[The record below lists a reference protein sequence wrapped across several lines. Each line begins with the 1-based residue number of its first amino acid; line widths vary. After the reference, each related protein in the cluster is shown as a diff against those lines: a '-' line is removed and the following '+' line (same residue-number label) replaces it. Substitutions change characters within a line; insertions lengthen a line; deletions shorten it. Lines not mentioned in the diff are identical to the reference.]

1 MQCDRLSLERKSGDV
16 ILNMNINDVLT
27 QSPLMTFSIDN
38 EGRKNAFLFG
48 TGIWRW
54 KLYDFHNNKGY
65 DNFEELFSKSVKYLL
80 TEKDKELIINYK
92 DEYLNN
98 ESIIFTADLKNP
110 SQELINEPDLRMRII
125 DKHSKKVYEYDFAKK
140 DKSYSLN
147 INSLPEGIY
156 NFTAEAK
163 LGNTKYSEVGSF
175 SVVSIGAE
183 AQDLVANSQRMQLL
197 ASLTNGKNFT
207 VGELNQLAECIDNDE
222 RITSVMRE
230 ETNYKDLINMKLIFF
245 VILSLVSIEWFLRKM
260 FGTY

>member
-1 MQCDRLSLERKSGDV
+1 MPHWEFTYKTNHDV
-16 ILNMNINDVLT
+16 ILNMNIKDVLT
-27 QSPLMTFSIDN
+27 QSPLMSFSTDGS
-38 EGRKNAFLFG
+38 GRKNAFLFG

-54 KLYDFHNNKGY
+54 KLYDFHNNNEY
-65 DNFEELFSKSVKYLL
+65 INFEELFSKSVKYLL
-80 TEKDKELIINYK
+80 TEKDKELTISYK

-110 SQELINEPDLRMRII
+110 SQELTNDPDLRMRII
-125 DKHSKKVYEYDFAKK
+125 DKHSKKIYEYDFSKHN
-140 DKSYSLN
+140 KSYRLD

-163 LGNTKYSEVGSF
+163 YGNTTYSETGSF

-207 VGELNQLAECIDNDE
+207 VNEFDQVVESIENDD
-222 RITSVMRE
+222 RITSILRE
-230 ETNYKDLINMKLIFF
+230 ETNYRDLINMKSIFF

>member
-1 MQCDRLSLERKSGDV
+1 M
-16 ILNMNINDVLT
+16 
-27 QSPLMTFSIDN
+27 
-38 EGRKNAFLFG
+38 LFF
-48 TGIWRW
+48 I
-54 KLYDFHNNKGY
+54 
-65 DNFEELFSKSVKYLL
+65 YL
-80 TEKDKELIINYK
+80 
-92 DEYLNN
+92 
-98 ESIIFTADLKNP
+98 P
-110 SQELINEPDLRMRII
+110 CGQPVH
-125 DKHSKKVYEYDFAKK
+125 KHSKKVYEYDFAKK